1 MISFRPGG
9 RWPAPGGE
17 IIAMPKVKPEAKD
30 PKPVPGKIMLSEIQE
45 QPEAIARLLERECR
59 PVWEMAQPW
68 RETPPRFIFIAARG
82 TSDHAALF
90 AKYLFETMNGIP
102 VGLASPSIASIYRAK
117 VNMEGALIVGISQ
130 SGEAADVISVIQSAK
145 RAGVATL
152 AITNAGSSKLAAAAQ
167 QVILLHAE
175 PEKAVA
181 ATKTFTSTLA
191 ALTLLSAAIGD
202 SGRLLAQLRKVP
214 QLIESVINEAE
225 QIQEKVERFR
235 FLEECVVLGR
245 GYNLANSYELAL
257 KLRETC
263 YVRAQAY
270 ASPDF
275 LHGPIAILEKGYPV
289 MAFANKGASLFS
301 VLDVILQA
309 KARGAEVVVFGNAPE
324 ALSSADVAFPVNI
337 KQTVPEVIS
346 PFPGIVAGQ
355 LFSET
360 LSLLK
365 GINPDRPRGLHKVTV
380 TL

>member
-1 MISFRPGG
+1 MPRPKSNDK
-9 RWPAPGGE
+9 PAKTP
-17 IIAMPKVKPEAKD
+17 
-30 PKPVPGKIMLSEIQE
+30 PGKIMLSEIQE
-45 QPEAIARLLERECR
+45 QPEAIARLLDREYL
-59 PVWEMAQPW
+59 PVWEMAKSW

-130 SGEAADVISVIQSAK
+130 SGEAADVISVLQSAK
-145 RAGVATL
+145 RAGVDTL
-152 AITNAGSSKLAAAAQ
+152 AITNAGSSKLAAAAH
-167 QVILLHAE
+167 QVILLHAH

-181 ATKTFTSTLA
+181 ATKTFTNTLA
-191 ALTLLSAAIGD
+191 SLVLLSAAIGD
-202 SGRLLAQLRKVP
+202 NTRLLAQLQRVP
-214 QLIESVINEAE
+214 QLIEAVIKDAA

-235 FLEECVVLGR
+235 YLEECVVLGR

-289 MAFANKGASLFS
+289 IAFANKGVTLFS

-309 KARGAEVVVFGNAPE
+309 KARGAEVVVIGNAPE
-324 ALSSADVAFPVNI
+324 ALASADVAFTVNV

-346 PFPGIVAGQ
+346 PLPAIVAGQ
-355 LFSET
+355 FFSET
-360 LSLLK
+360 LSVLK
-365 GINPDRPRGLHKVTV
+365 GIDPDKPRGLHKVTV